1 LPAGGARVTIRRAC
15 SASPEIRA
23 DEWRV
28 GQRKAMTTVG
38 DILAVSLLGVIATC
52 SNVFGAALG
61 LYFPLSKRLL
71 SCILAFASGALISAL
86 AIDLAYKGAVSLQSG
101 GASKSLTWTLIGG
114 GFAIGALIYYV
125 AARYLE
131 QQGAAI
137 RYPTRFREYARERKR
152 ENAAEIIALLSRCA
166 LLRHLPPEDI
176 GEILPCVRS
185 RSLDPGEILFRA
197 GDPGDALY
205 IVAAGKVE
213 VIDGGAEDARVLADL
228 EPGQAFGEMA
238 LLSGGAR
245 TATVRAAG
253 ATELLTIEKQ
263 DFDDLVAHDRQM
275 ASAVEQ
281 MSHERAVRNLAAG
294 GGSAHKWAQ
303 VANSSIDHLTR
314 KESDQIFAEAADG
327 AGLAIVFGNI
337 LDTIP
342 GCLVI
347 GAQFVSFQNLSY
359 TLLVGMFLGG
369 IPEAA
374 ASAAML
380 RKAKYRPST
389 IFLLWSIVMLAGI
402 LAAIAGKALLGGSQS
417 VTGIFTQAI
426 AGGAVLALIVHAM
439 IPESLEEAGSL
450 VVLPTVGGFL
460 FAFYLSISNLFAS
473 ARI

>member
-1 LPAGGARVTIRRAC
+1 MPSI
-15 SASPEIRA
+15 
-23 DEWRV
+23 
-28 GQRKAMTTVG
+28 G
-38 DILAVSLLGVIATC
+38 DLLAVSLLGLIATC
-52 SNVFGAALG
+52 SNVLGAALG
-61 LYFPLSKRLL
+61 LYSPLSKRLL

-86 AIDLAYKGAVSLQSG
+86 AIDLAYKGAEALHGRGIKEAVV
-101 GASKSLTWTLIGG
+101 WFVIGG

-125 AARYLE
+125 AALYLE
-131 QQGAAI
+131 RQGAAI

-152 ENAAEIIALLSRCA
+152 QNAAETIQLLSSCD

-176 GEILPCVRS
+176 EQILPCVRTC
-185 RSLDPGEILFRA
+185 RLAPGEILFRA

-205 IVAAGKVE
+205 IVADGKIDVVE
-213 VIDGGAEDARVLADL
+213 DGAKDARILAEL
-228 EPGQAFGEMA
+228 GPGQAVGEMA
-238 LLSGGAR
+238 LLSGGVR
-245 TATVRAAG
+245 TATVRAKSES
-253 ATELLTIEKQ
+253 ELLVIDKE
-263 DFDDLVAHDRQM
+263 DFDELIAHDRQM
-275 ASAVEQ
+275 AGAVEHL
-281 MSHERAVRNLAAG
+281 SHDRAIRNLAAG
-294 GGSAHKWAQ
+294 GTAAEKWAS
-303 VANSSIDHLTR
+303 VANSSLDHLTR

-380 RKAKYRPST
+380 RKANYRPST
-389 IFLLWSIVMLAGI
+389 IFLLWSTVMLAGL
-402 LAAIAGKALLGGSQS
+402 LAAVAGKVFIGDGSS
-417 VTGIFTQAI
+417 AVGIFVQAI

-439 IPESLEEAGSL
+439 VPEAIEEAGSL

-460 FAFYLSISNLFAS
+460 FAFYLSINDLFAVV
-473 ARI
+473 RV

>member
-1 LPAGGARVTIRRAC
+1 MAKRCHWRLLGAR
-15 SASPEIRA
+15 
-23 DEWRV
+23 
-28 GQRKAMTTVG
+28 GAMTTVG
-38 DILAVSLLGVIATC
+38 DLLAVSLLGVIATC
-52 SNVFGAALG
+52 SNVMGAALG

-86 AIDLAYKGAVSLQSG
+86 AIDLAYKGAIALQG
-101 GASKSLTWTLIGG
+101 HGAKESLTWFLIGG

-125 AARYLE
+125 AARFLE
-131 QQGAAI
+131 QKGAAI

-152 ENAAEIIALLSRCA
+152 ENAAEIIQLLSRCDV
-166 LLRHLPPEDI
+166 LRHLPPEDI
-176 GEILPCVRS
+176 GEILPCVRN
-185 RSLDPGEILFRA
+185 RSLAAGETLFRA

-205 IVAAGKVE
+205 IVAEGKVE
-213 VIDGGAEDARVLADL
+213 VLEDCDDPRVLATL
-228 EPGQAFGEMA
+228 GAGQAFGEMA

-245 TATVRAAG
+245 TATVRASEPAD
-253 ATELLTIEKQ
+253 LLAIDRE
-263 DFDDLVAHDRQM
+263 DFDELVARDRQM
-275 ASAVEQ
+275 AAAVEH

-294 GGSAHKWAQ
+294 GSSAHKWAQ
-303 VANSSIDHLTR
+303 VANSSVDHLTR
-314 KESDQIFAEAADG
+314 QESDRIFAEAADG

-347 GAQFVSFQNLSY
+347 GAQFVNFQSLSY

-380 RKAKYRPST
+380 RKANYRPSR
-389 IFLLWSIVMLAGI
+389 IFLLWSTVMVAGV
-402 LAAIAGKALLGGSQS
+402 LAAIAGKMLLGGAES
-417 VTGIFTQAI
+417 TIGIFVQAI

-460 FAFYLSISNLFAS
+460 FAFYLSISDLFAS
-473 ARI
+473 AAG